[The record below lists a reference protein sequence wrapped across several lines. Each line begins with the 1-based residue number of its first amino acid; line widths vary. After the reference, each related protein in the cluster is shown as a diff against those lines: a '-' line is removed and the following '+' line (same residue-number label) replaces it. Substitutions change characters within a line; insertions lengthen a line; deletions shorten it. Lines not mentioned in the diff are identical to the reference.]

1 MIIKHMKKEICIIV
15 NGYPTKDDPVYAF
28 IQPVAREMADAGISC
43 TVIAPQSV
51 SKMAVAQ
58 KAKRPYRWIDK
69 TEKGNKVVVYQPK
82 YVSVSNVSAFGYSI
96 STILRDVSIKRCFFK
111 EKMSPDVLY
120 AHFWDCGIAACKLAE
135 KTKTPVFVATGE
147 SEIRVQKYY
156 PIKSIDR
163 HLPYVKGVI
172 AVSRKNL
179 EESDS
184 LGLLKHQ
191 PKTIVLPN
199 AVNPKEFYPI
209 SKKKAREV
217 LGFNEYDKIAIF
229 VGSFCHRKGV
239 LRVIEAVERI
249 ENIKLVLVGSGEQ
262 IPESSRIIFSGKVP
276 HSEIVTYLNAA
287 DVFILPTLS
296 EGCCNAVVEALAC
309 GLPVVSSDLPFN
321 YDILNNSN
329 SIMVNPERVDLIAQA
344 LSTLFEDDEKR
355 QLLALGARNTGMM
368 LSIQHRCEEILRMME

>member
-1 MIIKHMKKEICIIV
+1 MKKEICIIV

-28 IQPVAREMADAGISC
+28 IQPVAREMADMGISC

-51 SKMAVAQ
+51 SKMAIAK
-58 KAKRPYRWIDK
+58 KAKRPYRWVDK
-69 TEKGNKVVVYQPK
+69 TERGNEVVVYQPE
-82 YVSVSNVSAFGYSI
+82 YVSVSRVSAFGYSI
-96 STILRDVSIKRCFFK
+96 STILRDIAIKRCFFK

-120 AHFWDCGIAACKLAE
+120 AHFWDCGIAASKLAE

-156 PIKSIDR
+156 PIKSIGR
-163 HLPYVKGVI
+163 YLPYVKGVI

-179 EESDS
+179 EESYS
-184 LGLLKHQ
+184 LGLLKYE
-191 PKTIVLPN
+191 PKTNVLPN
-199 AVNPKEFYPI
+199 AINPKEFYPI
-209 SKKKAREV
+209 PQKKAREV
-217 LGFNEYDKIAIF
+217 LGFSEDDKIAIF

-239 LRVIEAVERI
+239 LRVIEAVEKI
-249 ENIKLVLVGSGEQ
+249 ENIKLILVGNGEQ
-262 IPESSRIIFSGKVP
+262 IPESNRIIFSGKVP
-276 HSEIVTYLNAA
+276 HSEIVTYLNAS
-287 DVFILPTLS
+287 DVFVLPTLS

-309 GLPVVSSDLPFN
+309 GLPIISSDLPFN
-321 YDILNNSN
+321 YDILNSSN
-329 SIMVNPERVDLIAQA
+329 SIMVNPESVDLIAQA